1 MCFTRISDKDALTSF
16 FNSFIL
22 KEIPVLE
29 KIEDS
34 TIDKPTYYQDIHDIV
49 KEITISLLKPKKGYK
64 SLATDFDVLYSSN
77 REFGKLKNWPLIG
90 KNLSPSQQN
99 QLQKFTTVTG
109 KYFAFEGNY
118 IVCRFGKK
126 QKVLNR

>member
-77 REFGKLKNWPLIG
+77 REFGKLKN
-90 KNLSPSQQN
+90 
-99 QLQKFTTVTG
+99 
-109 KYFAFEGNY
+109 
-118 IVCRFGKK
+118 
-126 QKVLNR
+126 